1 LAPPRTVTWIWKS
14 KCVPKIKFFTWL
26 LLNDRLNTRNISRRR
41 GKFLEE
47 GYSCV
52 LCHDG
57 NEETVEHLFF
67 NCPASTSRWFALGII
82 WHETANIHEKLHI
95 AKQSFMQPFFMEIVM
110 IGAWCIWKERN
121 DFIFNGRIPSVSSW
135 KVAFKKEVLDHFCRI
150 KPSLYQFVRSW
161 LDHV

>member
-1 LAPPRTVTWIWKS
+1 
-14 KCVPKIKFFTWL
+14 
-26 LLNDRLNTRNISRRR
+26 LLNDRLNTRNILRRR
-41 GKFLEE
+41 EKFLEE
-47 GYSCV
+47 GYYCV

-57 NEETVEHLFF
+57 IEETVEHLFF

-121 DFIFNGRIPSVSSW
+121 DFIFNGRLLR
-135 KVAFKKEVLDHFCRI
+135 KKF
-150 KPSLYQFVRSW
+150 
-161 LDHV
+161 